1 MFWIKP
7 AARFVPLMALLLSA
21 FLATAQA
28 AAPAPS
34 CASAKLG
41 VATVAAS
48 AAQDGNPAQHVLDGS
63 LDTRWSGHGKG
74 TYITADLGSPKQVC
88 GVSVAWFNGNLR
100 TNQFALSLSNDGV
113 NFSSVFSGTSLQ
125 NLALQPYAVTP
136 RTARYVR
143 VTVNGNTVND
153 WASITELQVNGGG
166 TAAMSRA
173 QASRFLG
180 QAAFGATA
188 EDIQHLQSIGINA
201 WIDEQFAMPRS
212 TPSRVDWLYAKG
224 YDDPTN
230 QFSDKGADN
239 VVWGKLIA
247 SPDTLRQRV
256 VLALS
261 EIFVVAQTGFGNT
274 RYRSFAL
281 AGFQDGLEANAF
293 GNVRSILSHVST
305 SPAMGSY
312 LSFIG
317 NQKANPVTGSEPDE
331 NYAREI
337 MQLFTIGLLDL
348 NLDGTPVL
356 QNGVPRE
363 TYDQDDV
370 TGLARVFTGWTHD
383 TSVGTIRTPDRDY
396 RPMVQIAS
404 RHELGEKRFLGT
416 VIPAGTN
423 GENSLKLALDTLFAH
438 PNIGPFLSRQLI
450 QRLVTSNPSPAY
462 VARVAGKFNNNG
474 AGVKGDLKA
483 VIRAILTDTEA
494 RSSAGLTSPTYGKLR
509 EPMLR
514 FLQWAH
520 TFKATSPSPD
530 GDWYIGNLSDPA
542 TRLAQSP
549 GRSPSV
555 FNFFRP
561 GYVPPNTAIG
571 AQGLQAPEFQ
581 ITSESSAVG
590 YANFMQSV
598 IGSGWHSLHGDYT
611 KLLAIANDSAALLAE
626 INVLLAAGQVSA
638 TTLASMKTSLDTIS
652 VSTAQGRT
660 NRVNAALTLVMCSPE
675 YLVQK

>member
-7 AARFVPLMALLLSA
+7 AARFVPLMALLLSS
-21 FLATAQA
+21 FLATAQT

-34 CASAKLG
+34 CASTKLG

-48 AAQDGNPAQHVLDGS
+48 VAQDGNPAQHVLDGS
-63 LDTRWSGHGKG
+63 LDTRWSGYGKG
-74 TYITADLGSPKQVC
+74 TYITADLGSSKQVC
-88 GVSVAWFNGNLR
+88 GVTVAWFNGNLR

-136 RTARYVR
+136 TTARYVR

-201 WIDEQFAMPRS
+201 WIDEQFAMPR
-212 TPSRVDWLYAKG
+212 TRSRVDWLYAKG
-224 YDDPTN
+224 YDAPSFIFAATG
-230 QFSDKGADN
+230 SDHM
-239 VVWGKLIA
+239 VWRKLIG

-261 EIFVVAQTGFGNT
+261 EIFVVAQGGIEGMH
-274 RYRSFAL
+274 YRSFAL

-305 SPAMGSY
+305 SPAMGKY
-312 LSFIG
+312 LSFLG
-317 NQKANPVTGSEPDE
+317 NQKANPTTGSDPDE

-348 NLDGTPVL
+348 NLDGTPVM
-356 QNGVPRE
+356 QNGAPRE

-370 TGLARVFTGWTHD
+370 SGLARVFTGWTYD
-383 TSVGTIRTPDRDY
+383 TSVGTSETADRDH
-396 RPMVQIAS
+396 RPMVQIPA

-483 VIRAILTDTEA
+483 VVRAILTDTEA
-494 RSSAGLTSPTYGKLR
+494 RSDAGLTSPTYGKLR
-509 EPMLR
+509 EPMVR
-514 FLQWAH
+514 FIQWAR
-520 TFKATSPSPD
+520 TFKATSADDSWD
-530 GDWYIGNLSDPA
+530 VNNLLDPA

-549 GRSPSV
+549 TRSPSV

-561 GYVPPNTAIG
+561 GYVPANTAIG

-581 ITSESSAVG
+581 ITSESSVVG

-598 IGSGWHSLHGDYT
+598 IAYGWRGLHGDYT
-611 KLLAIANDSAALLAE
+611 NLSAIANDSAALLAE
-626 INVLLAAGQVSA
+626 INVLLAAGQISS
-638 TTLASMKTSLDTIS
+638 TTLASMKTALDTIS
-652 VSTAQGRT
+652 VTTAQGRT